1 MNTKQYSIP
10 YCLTILFFECCYML
24 PFVKVFVNIPTT
36 SYISFAVAIMLFN
49 RETISKVLT
58 KSILIAIP
66 FILLYFIVARQLNF
80 FYGFLHPLLLLWYSL
95 FPAILACD
103 LIKRNKKTEINFTV
117 IVSLVLFAYVAVN
130 TLTEL
135 QTNEYVL
142 RDITS
147 GRDEELLDQMVLRNV
162 GGFGFAYASGVFFIA
177 LLTIIVNSQIKKN
190 YKTILSLFS
199 VLLFFIVIRAQF
211 TTLLFI
217 VLSLSFLILYL
228 RSNKSMR
235 IAIVILSP
243 FLVFG
248 ISFLLTLL
256 MSLYEG
262 SVVGDHLQTFYNS
275 IWENNSV
282 VDSAGMRS
290 NYMADAIWTGLSS
303 PIWGQGIVSG
313 PVYYIAR
320 HCHSDILAAFVGTGI
335 IGVYSRYKSLVFVS
349 KKSNEGLGKNL
360 SKRTYIPIILYY
372 LLLSFFNPIEQI
384 GEVAWTSFLIT
395 PVVYHL
401 NFKYLSHE

>member
-1 MNTKQYSIP
+1 
-10 YCLTILFFECCYML
+10 ML
-24 PFVKVFVNIPTT
+24 PFVKAFVNIPTT
-36 SYISFAVAIMLFN
+36 SYISFIVAILLFN
-49 RETISKVLT
+49 RETISKVLS
-58 KSILIAIP
+58 KSVLIAIP
-66 FILLYFIVARQLNF
+66 FLLLYFIVARQLDF

-95 FPAILACD
+95 FPAILAYD
-103 LIKRNKKTEINFTV
+103 LIKRNKRSEIIFTA

-147 GRDEELLDQMVLRNV
+147 GLDEELLDQMVSRNV
-162 GGFGFAYASGVFFIA
+162 GGFGFAYASGAFFIA
-177 LLTIIVNSQIKKN
+177 LLAIIVNSQIKKN

-228 RSNKSMR
+228 RSNKSIR
-235 IAIVILSP
+235 ISIVILSP
-243 FLVFG
+243 FWVFG
-248 ISFLLTLL
+248 ISYLLTLL

-262 SVVGDHLQTFYNS
+262 TVVGDHLQTFYNS
-275 IWENNSV
+275 IWENKSV
-282 VDSAGMRS
+282 VDSAGSRS
-290 NYMADAIWTGLSS
+290 IFMADAFWAGLSS

-320 HCHSDILAAFVGTGI
+320 YCHSDVLAAFVGTGI

-349 KKSNEGLGKNL
+349 KKSNEDLGKDL
-360 SKRTYIPIILYY
+360 SKKIYIPIILYY

-384 GEVAWTSFLIT
+384 GDVAWTSFLII

-401 NFKYLSHE
+401 NFNYLSHE

>member
-1 MNTKQYSIP
+1 
-10 YCLTILFFECCYML
+10 ML
-24 PFVKVFVNIPTT
+24 PFVKAFVNIPTT
-36 SYISFAVAIMLFN
+36 SFISFAVAIMLFN

-147 GRDEELLDQMVLRNV
+147 GRDEELLDQMGSRNV

-177 LLTIIVNSQIKKN
+177 LLAIIVNSQIKKN

-217 VLSLSFLILYL
+217 VLSLSILILYL

-248 ISFLLTLL
+248 ISYLLTLL

-290 NYMADAIWTGLSS
+290 NYMADAFWAGLSS

-320 HCHSDILAAFVGTGI
+320 YCHSDILAAFVGTGI

-360 SKRTYIPIILYY
+360 SKRIYIPIILYY

-401 NFKYLSHE
+401 IFKYLSHE